1 MEQGLRSS
9 PYVPNTPG
17 DRQAMLRAIG
27 VESVEELFADIPKG
41 YERPTLD
48 LPSPLSELE
57 LRRELQALSDLN
69 SIPGRPALERSE
81 GMPCFLGGGA
91 YQHYI
96 PSVVNHI
103 ISRGELSTAYTPY
116 QPEVSQGTLQTIY
129 EFQSLV
135 CQLMGMEVANSGM
148 YDGATA
154 LAEAALMACRVT
166 GKERIAV
173 LDTLS
178 PTYIS
183 VIKTYTEPQGL
194 EVYSVSPQS
203 PNLQQDTACLVVQH
217 PNYYGYVEELE
228 ALGRLAHQESALLVV
243 STDAVFLGMFRSPG
257 SYGADIAVAEGQ
269 PLGVSLSY
277 GGPYVGLFTC
287 QTQFLRQ
294 MPGRIVGKTVD
305 TQGREGYV
313 LTLQTREQHIRR
325 ERATS
330 NICTSEALIGTAVV
344 TYLACMGKVGLRH
357 VAELTYHKVH
367 YAASLIGQ
375 IPGCSLPIQGS
386 FFQEFVV
393 QCPVAPAEVNRRLLN
408 EGIIGGLDVS
418 DRIPNGLL
426 LCVTEM
432 NTRQEIE
439 ALGKALSRVGK

>member
-1 MEQGLRSS
+1 MHQSRLSS
-9 PYVPNTPG
+9 PYVPNTDG
-17 DRQAMLRAIG
+17 DRQAMLQAIG
-27 VESVEELFADIPKG
+27 VESVEALFADIPEG
-41 YERPTLD
+41 YGRPSLD

-69 SIPGRPALERSE
+69 STPERV
-81 GMPCFLGGGA
+81 PCFLGVGA
-91 YQHYI
+91 YNHYI
-96 PSVVNHI
+96 PAVVNHV
-103 ISRGELSTAYTPY
+103 ISRGELATAYTPY
-116 QPEVSQGTLQTIY
+116 QPEVSQGTLQAIY

-154 LAEAALMACRVT
+154 LAEAALMACRIT
-166 GKERIAV
+166 GKGHIAV
-173 LDTLS
+173 LDTIS
-178 PTYIS
+178 PTYLS

-194 EVYSVSPQS
+194 EIYLMSPAA
-203 PNLQQDTACLVVQH
+203 PRIEDETACLVVQH
-217 PNYYGYVEELE
+217 PNSYGYLEELE
-228 ALGRLAHQESALLVV
+228 LLGRAAHEKNALLVV
-243 STDAVFLGMFRSPG
+243 STDAVFLGMFRPPG
-257 SYGADIAVAEGQ
+257 KSGADIAVAEGQ
-269 PLGVSLSY
+269 PLGIALSY

-287 QTQFLRQ
+287 KTEFLRQ

-305 TQGREGYV
+305 TKGRDGYV

-344 TYLACMGKVGLRH
+344 AYLACMGKVGLRH
-357 VAELTYHKVH
+357 IAELTYHKAH
-367 YAASLIGQ
+367 YAASIISQ
-375 IPGCSLPIQGS
+375 IPGYLIPLQGT

-393 QCPVAPAEVNRRLLN
+393 QCSVEPSEVNRRLLQ
-408 EGIIGGLDVS
+408 EGMIGGLDVS

-432 NTRQEIE
+432 NTRQEIDVLAE
-439 ALGKALSRVGK
+439 ALARINQSR

>member
-1 MEQGLRSS
+1 MHQGRLSS
-9 PYVPNTPG
+9 PYVPNTDG
-17 DRQAMLRAIG
+17 DRKAMLQAIG
-27 VESVEELFADIPKG
+27 VESVEALFADIPEG
-41 YERPTLD
+41 YGRPSLD

-69 SIPGRPALERSE
+69 STPGRV
-81 GMPCFLGGGA
+81 PCFLGGGA
-91 YQHYI
+91 YHHYI
-96 PSVVNHI
+96 PAVVNHV
-103 ISRGELSTAYTPY
+103 ISRGELATAYTPY
-116 QPEVSQGTLQTIY
+116 QPEVSQGTLQAIY

-166 GKERIAV
+166 GKGRIAV
-173 LDTLS
+173 LDTVS
-178 PTYIS
+178 PTYLS
-183 VIKTYTEPQGL
+183 VIRTYTEPQGL
-194 EVYSVSPQS
+194 EIYLTGPDASGVQE
-203 PNLQQDTACLVVQH
+203 DTACVVVQH
-217 PNYYGYVEELE
+217 PNSYGYLEELE
-228 ALGRLAHQESALLVV
+228 ALGRIVHEKGALLVV
-243 STDAVFLGMFRSPG
+243 STDAVFLGMFRPPG
-257 SYGADIAVAEGQ
+257 ESGADIAVAEGQ
-269 PLGVSLSY
+269 PLGVALSY

-287 QTQFLRQ
+287 KTEFLRQ

-305 TQGREGYV
+305 TQGRDGYV

-344 TYLACMGKVGLRH
+344 AYLACMGQVGLRH
-357 VAELTYHKVH
+357 IAELTYHKAH
-367 YAASLIGQ
+367 YAASLIGR
-375 IPGCSLPIQGS
+375 IPGYSLPIDGT
-386 FFQEFVV
+386 FLQEFVA
-393 QCPVAPAEVNRRLLN
+393 QCPIAPGEVNRRLLQ

-439 ALGKALSRVGK
+439 FLAEALGRIAQSGK